1 MESSKFVKSPVLPQ
15 GHKWQ
20 FTKKKGIYESEVT
33 ALVRAMLQD
42 ESIKEDQRI
51 AWERWRNDPTSLK

>member
-20 FTKKKGIYESEVT
+20 FAKKKGIYESEVT
-33 ALVRAMLQD
+33 DLVRAMLQD